1 MTRHALPHLIAR
13 RGTILNVGSAITSV
27 ASPSLGVYG
36 TTKAGLAY
44 WNDALRRE
52 MLPRGVARLPGRA
65 RPVATGFF
73 STA

>member
-1 MTRHALPHLIAR
+1 M
-13 RGTILNVGSAITSV
+13 LNVGSAITSV

-52 MLPRGVARLPGRA
+52 VRHRGVSSA
-65 RPVATGFF
+65 
-73 STA
+73 